1 MNEWKLDYVCL
12 GEIFLTRRDTIFTL
26 CAHNLCT
33 KMRCAERREKS
44 LFILRALQQF
54 GGMSVRRH
62 IFSALF
68 HLARRVNGT
77 FKVNTLMTKFQYRTQ
92 ISLFKERNSIR
103 AAAANIYNIKM
114 QTVNSTFFYS
124 HLISPFKCVCVVRVC
139 DEYDLNSWFGGE
151 KIKNGSSLSRR
162 RRRRAWFIPNKGI
175 GVVHRGRPGGSR
187 RLRSRD
193 PCGSIKS
200 RPVYLFQVAFHIFF
214 VHPQISIIFN
224 CMQWEEKI
232 RLGSW

>member
-1 MNEWKLDYVCL
+1 
-12 GEIFLTRRDTIFTL
+12 
-26 CAHNLCT
+26 
-33 KMRCAERREKS
+33 

-114 QTVNSTFFYS
+114 QTVNSTFFI
-124 HLISPFKCVCVVRVC
+124 LISSLHSSVCALCVCVMSMTLILDSVARKLKTALLSLGGGGAR
-139 DEYDLNSWFGGE
+139 DLFQ
-151 KIKNGSSLSRR
+151 IKALVSC
-162 RRRRAWFIPNKGI
+162 I
-175 GVVHRGRPGGSR
+175 GVAPGAAAASAVVTLAAPSNHDPSIYSR
-187 RLRSRD
+187 SH
-193 PCGSIKS
+193 ST
-200 RPVYLFQVAFHIFF
+200 FFF
-214 VHPQISIIFN
+214 VHSQISIISN
-224 CMQWEEKI
+224 CMQ
-232 RLGSW
+232 